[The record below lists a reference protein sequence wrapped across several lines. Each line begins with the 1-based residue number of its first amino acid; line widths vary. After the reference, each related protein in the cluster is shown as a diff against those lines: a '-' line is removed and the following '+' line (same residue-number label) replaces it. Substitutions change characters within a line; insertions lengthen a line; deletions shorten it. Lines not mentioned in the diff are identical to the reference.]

1 MTAMQVIYTGPEH
14 RLQVVPVFEESGVVV
29 VTIREGG
36 TAEAA
41 GPGSSATNSAQP
53 SDV

>member
-1 MTAMQVIYTGPEH
+1 MAAMQVIYTGPEH
-14 RLQVVPVFEESGVVV
+14 RLQVVPVFEDSGVIDVA
-29 VTIREGG
+29 IREGG

-41 GPGSSATNSAQP
+41 EPGPSATNSAQP